1 MWSWWITPVYK
12 SGNVAVFYFRS
23 GKLSVSDLTLEH
35 ELKMEADW
43 VWCHYRRA
51 LASVASVAV
60 LGLSPRFLRAVHE
73 FSAEFKLCLFSC
85 KLSKLGCVYKCKTR
99 ILCSHVTSHPHEIHF
114 SGLMSDRTLFLTLQK
129 QTHISKGL
137 FFFFA
142 LFVSLQLTYNVKG
155 IVYSCHEL
163 LTLWSSNL

>member
-1 MWSWWITPVYK
+1 MWSWWIMPVYK

-23 GKLSVSDLTLEH
+23 GNLSVSDLSLEH

-43 VWCHYRRA
+43 VFCHYRRA

-85 KLSKLGCVYKCKTR
+85 KLSKLGWVYQCKTR

-114 SGLMSDRTLFLTLQK
+114 SGLMSDRTFFLHYKSKHTFQRGCVVLFILLYSFLYRWP
-129 QTHISKGL
+129 IMLKG
-137 FFFFA
+137 
-142 LFVSLQLTYNVKG
+142 
-155 IVYSCHEL
+155 
-163 LTLWSSNL
+163 